1 MVRLLGVSGL
11 GRRGTLRTSK
21 TEHDYYIVTSS
32 SSAALVALA
41 QRGKRPLE
49 QKFHRVMRSLNG
61 KCENRFTRS
70 RVMQDYLK
78 PVLDLHAF
86 LQELRWS
93 LWSLEMLSC

>member
-1 MVRLLGVSGL
+1 
-11 GRRGTLRTSK
+11 
-21 TEHDYYIVTSS
+21 
-32 SSAALVALA
+32 
-41 QRGKRPLE
+41 
-49 QKFHRVMRSLNG
+49 MRSLNG

-78 PVLDLHAF
+78 PVLDLRAF